1 MCVYQCVEAC
11 PKGPRLAKSTH
22 GVLMSE
28 FDEEDVEGDV
38 DACELHD
45 MQDGQS
51 MDANDGE
58 GDKDPLPTVD
68 SHIGGE
74 TEVNMS

>member
-1 MCVYQCVEAC
+1 
-11 PKGPRLAKSTH
+11 
-22 GVLMSE
+22 MSE

-58 GDKDPLPTVD
+58 SDKDPLPMVD
-68 SHIGGE
+68 SHIGGK
-74 TEVNMS
+74 TEVNML